1 MSLAVES
8 LLVDAILAIWRADTA
23 FNTAYPLGRQ
33 IRQNKE
39 GQLRGIIC
47 RGVSEFPQIWLEAEG
62 GSAARDAPKTFA
74 QQSTSFSSAT
84 CDMPIP
90 MEQRIII
97 RTVSEK
103 FDLDVLT
110 TAEQVWRRLLWQ
122 KFPKLGLTW
131 VAGWTDAWARRVQP
145 FPESI
150 AGSNPPPRRFV
161 STCTMTFALR
171 PFLSQLA
178 S

>member
-8 LLVDAILAIWRADTA
+8 LLVNAILAIWRADAA
-23 FNTAYPLGRQ
+23 FNTAFPLGRQ

-39 GQLRGIIC
+39 GQIRGIIC
-47 RGVSEFPQIWLEAEG
+47 RAPGEFPQIWLDAEG
-62 GSAARDAPKTFA
+62 GSAARDAPTTFS
-74 QQSTSFSSAT
+74 QQSTSFTPAT
-84 CDMPIP
+84 CDMPVP
-90 MEQRIII
+90 MEQRIIV

-110 TAEQVWRRLLWQ
+110 TAEQVWRHLLWA
-122 KFPKLGLTW
+122 KYPKLGIAW
-131 VAGWTDAWARRVQP
+131 VAKWTETWARRSQP

-150 AGSNPPPRRFV
+150 GGTPSPRRFV
-161 STCTMTFALR
+161 STCTMTFQLR